1 MVLQIKYFPLIK
13 VGALYSPCTY
23 SLFFKEMKFSAVREC
38 DSKPAGMVVVM
49 YVSGQVVVE
58 KEALP
63 SDMLL

>member
-1 MVLQIKYFPLIK
+1 VHCIHLVRIL
-13 VGALYSPCTY
+13 C
-23 SLFFKEMKFSAVREC
+23 FFKEVKFSAVREC